1 MKLAKLKI
9 QNMKKYILIILG
21 LIILNKSSIIA
32 QNDSIQVVDSTK
44 SIVFVFDIDKNIEPA
59 MWRQTQKSFEEATKI
74 NADYIIMNVNTYG
87 GMVNM
92 ADSIRTKI
100 LNSKVPVYA
109 YITNNAASAGALI
122 SIAADKIYMKNGAKI
137 GSASVVDQTGKIM
150 PEKYQSYMRSTMRA
164 TAEAHGKDT
173 IITEKGDTILKWKR
187 NPMIAEAMVDPRIY
201 IEGVSDT
208 GQIVAFTANEALEN
222 GYCEAIVG
230 DIKKLLESAQVDNYV
245 IKKYEPTKL
254 EGLIGFLVSPAIQG
268 ILIMIIVGGIYFE
281 LQSPGIGFP
290 LGAAVIAAVLYF
302 SPLYLEGLAENWEM
316 VIFILGIILIAL
328 EVFVIP
334 GFGIAGIGGIILVL
348 AGLVLS
354 MIDNIIFDF
363 EFHST
368 EALAIVL
375 RSLAI
380 VSASIFL
387 SFILSLYLSKKA
399 LTSKAFSWIV
409 LSSSQQKED
418 GFVGVETKPK
428 ELIGKTGFAS
438 TDLRPSGKVDIDDE
452 YYDAKSEIGYINK
465 GEKIK
470 VIDYRTGQVYV
481 VKSE

>member
-1 MKLAKLKI
+1 
-9 QNMKKYILIILG
+9 MKKYILIILG
-21 LIILNKSSIIA
+21 LIVLSNSSITA
-32 QNDSIQVVDSTK
+32 QNDSIQAIDTSK
-44 SIVFVFDIDKNIEPA
+44 SIVFIFDIDKNIEPA

-74 NADYIIMNVNTYG
+74 NADYIIMKVNTYG

-187 NPMIAEAMVDPRIY
+187 DPMIAEAMVDPRIY

-222 GYCEAIVG
+222 GYCEAIVD
-230 DIKKLLESAQVDNYV
+230 DIKELLISAEVEHYE
-245 IKKYEPTKL
+245 IKNYEPTKL

-268 ILIMIIVGGIYFE
+268 ILIMLIVGGIYFE

-316 VIFILGIILIAL
+316 VIFIVGIILIAL

-334 GFGIAGIGGIILVL
+334 GFGIAGIGGMILVL

-363 EFHST
+363 EFHSA
-368 EALAIVL
+368 EALTIVL
-375 RSLAI
+375 KSFAI
-380 VSASIFL
+380 VSVSILF

-409 LSSSQQKED
+409 LNSTQQKEN
-418 GFVGVETKPK
+418 GFVGVESKQK
-428 ELIGKTGFAS
+428 ELIGRIGIAS

-452 YYDAKSEIGYINK
+452 NYDAKSEIGYINK

-481 VKSE
+481 IKSE